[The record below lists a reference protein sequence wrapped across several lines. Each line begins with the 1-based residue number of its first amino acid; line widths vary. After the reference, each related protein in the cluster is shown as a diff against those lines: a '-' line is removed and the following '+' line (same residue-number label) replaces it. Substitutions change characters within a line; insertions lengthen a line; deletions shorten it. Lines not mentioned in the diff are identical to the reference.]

1 MLRFFLWKVYKEGP
15 QLSLPC
21 VSESAAI
28 HKNDE
33 PHSTPYSP
41 ILVQPRAQA
50 NKNGPIFILLL
61 CAKTDKMSWKVKA
74 TIYINFGSVSLDIE
88 SRS

>member
-41 ILVQPRAQA
+41 ILAQPRAQA
-50 NKNGPIFILLL
+50 NKNGPIFILLYIMRKRQTKCNEKLGQQSALISVL
-61 CAKTDKMSWKVKA
+61 C
-74 TIYINFGSVSLDIE
+74 L
-88 SRS
+88 

>member
-41 ILVQPRAQA
+41 ILIQPRAQA
-50 NKNGPIFILLL
+50 NKNGPNFYFIIYY
-61 CAKTDKMSWKVKA
+61 AQKTDKMSWTVLG
-74 TIYINFGSVSLDIE
+74 NNLH
-88 SRS
+88 